1 MSRQVARVE
10 TLFLHERG
18 DEYLVVAQRDG
29 ERLFRGVVELT
40 ETDAGP
46 RPRQLRIKTGSD
58 EEPRPPEE
66 FVEIARRAERIRI
79 SQQTSGRARSELKE
93 MLSGYQL
100 EATAVRT
107 CRLCANQWRYTPITT
122 ETAVKSGSE
131 YICRECA
138 TRELERELSF
148 SGGFSAA
155 AEQRLAWIRELD
167 AVLEE
172 GRVVPIY
179 QPVVDLTSGRTAGFE
194 ALLRVRG
201 ADGALHPPMDYIAL
215 AEEVGAT
222 GAFARQMLDQAC
234 HDAASWGE
242 GGPFVAVNVSQRD
255 LEGESLLE
263 DVAEAL
269 RRSGLSPTRLEL
281 EVTESALASDFEAAR
296 RYLERFRDMG
306 VAVTIDDFGTGYA
319 SLSAL
324 AALPVSKLKVDK
336 TFVWSYGEDAT
347 ATAIVDAVLG
357 LARSLSVRTT
367 AEGIETAEQLDA
379 LRRLGCDSAQGFLF
393 AKGGLAPEVAEMV
406 GQVWFDRG

>member
-1 MSRQVARVE
+1 MPNGSPVRREQVSAGTVVFREGDSAAHARAYFVEAGRVRLLHGDEAHGNVLARV
-10 TLFLHERG
+10 G
-18 DEYLVVAQRDG
+18 PG
-29 ERLFRGVVELT
+29 EVFGEMALLDT
-40 ETDAGP
+40 KP
-46 RPRQLRIKTGSD
+46 RS
-58 EEPRPPEE
+58 
-66 FVEIARRAERIRI
+66 
-79 SQQTSGRARSELKE
+79 
-93 MLSGYQL
+93 
-100 EATAVRT
+100 ATAVCEEDSALLSIARDYLDDVLRRADPVLPYMMST
-107 CRLCANQWRYTPITT
+107 LARRVRA
-122 ETAVKSGSE
+122 ASSS
-131 YICRECA
+131 A
-138 TRELERELSF
+138 ELPAPPRPDAHSDDD
-148 SGGFSAA
+148 GRAA
-155 AEQRLAWIRELD
+155 AEQRLAWVRELD

-172 GRVVPIY
+172 GRVVPVY

-234 HDAASWGE
+234 HDAAAWGE
-242 GGPFVAVNVSQRD
+242 GGPFVAVNISQRD

-263 DVAEAL
+263 DVAGAL

-296 RYLERFRDMG
+296 EYLERFRDMG

-336 TFVWSYGEDAT
+336 TFVWSYGADAT

-357 LARSLSVRTT
+357 LARSLGIRTT
-367 AEGIETAEQLDA
+367 AEGVETSEQLDA
-379 LRRLGCDSAQGFLF
+379 LRRLGCNSAQGFLF
-393 AKGGLAPEVAEMV
+393 AKGGLAHEVGAMV
-406 GQVWFDRG
+406 QQVWFHRD